1 MNKNEQENYIFET
14 ISEDINIPKE
24 QETIGDKSNTS
35 SYFFSIMLL
44 FVMGLNS
51 YYGILWI
58 RSAVGKLMIFS
69 TIVSLIIVLVIMKNQ
84 KFIKLYM
91 LSSLILIIVLSA
103 LFFISFKDMLSNSY
117 KIEGISFTE
126 PILIGEPFAPEV
138 YGYNDVITEFVDIKS
153 EDTSFAKVVN
163 GKIVVQKVGKGNIV
177 VFDKYGNKLS
187 KELEYLGID
196 AYDYTLIFR
205 DVSVGGIGY
214 ITPVLFPQNANE
226 ILPTV
231 EIINENEGLG
241 RLNHNEFLALK
252 PGIVKIKTSHPR
264 LGDKFFEF
272 TINDV
277 TNSIKLVVD
286 ENTAKSRVDG
296 NQGEIYYADMG
307 DIITVNLEIEPQQ
320 IKPSRIQWQFNDM
333 TGQNTVGNP
342 RDVNEVIFEFKGSL
356 SITAFQGDN
365 MSNTIQIIERA
376 R

>member
-1 MNKNEQENYIFET
+1 MNKNEFET
-14 ISEDINIPKE
+14 ISEDIDLPKKQEAIEDKPNIS
-24 QETIGDKSNTS
+24 T
-35 SYFFSIMLL
+35 YFFSILLL

-51 YYGILWI
+51 CYGILWI

-69 TIVSLIIVLVIMKNQ
+69 TILSLIIVLVIMKNQ
-84 KFIKLYM
+84 KFRKLYM
-91 LSSLILIIVLSA
+91 LSSLTLIIVLSV
-103 LFFISFKDMLSNSY
+103 LFFIGFKDMLSNSY
-117 KIEGISFTE
+117 KIEGISFIE

-138 YGYNDVITEFVDIKS
+138 YGYNDAITEFVDIKS

-196 AYDYTLIFR
+196 AHDYTLNFR
-205 DVSVGGIGY
+205 DLIVGETGY
-214 ITPVLFPQNANE
+214 IIPVLFPQNANE

-241 RLNHNEFLALK
+241 RLNENEFIALK

-296 NQGEIYYADMG
+296 NQGEIYYADKG
-307 DIITVNLEIEPQQ
+307 DIITVNLVIEPQQ
-320 IKPSRIQWQFNDM
+320 IKPSWIQWQFNDM

-356 SITAFQGDN
+356 SITAFQADN
-365 MSNTIQIIERA
+365 MSNTIQIIERG

>member
-1 MNKNEQENYIFET
+1 MNKNEEDNYIFET
-14 ISEDINIPKE
+14 ISEDIDLPKKQEAIEDKPNIS
-24 QETIGDKSNTS
+24 T
-35 SYFFSIMLL
+35 YFFSILLL

-69 TIVSLIIVLVIMKNQ
+69 TILSLIIVLVIMKNQ
-84 KFIKLYM
+84 KFRKLYM
-91 LSSLILIIVLSA
+91 LSSLTLILVLSA
-103 LFFISFKDMLSNSY
+103 FFFIGFKDMLSNSY
-117 KIEGISFTE
+117 KIEGISFIE

-138 YGYNDVITEFVDIKS
+138 YGYNDVITKFVDIKS

-163 GKIVVQKVGKGNIV
+163 GKIVVQKVGKGKIV

-196 AYDYTLIFR
+196 AHDYTLNFR
-205 DVSVGGIGY
+205 DLIVGETGY
-214 ITPVLFPQNANE
+214 IIPVLFPQNANE

-241 RLNHNEFLALK
+241 RLNENEFIALK

-296 NQGEIYYADMG
+296 NQGEIYYADKG
-307 DIITVNLEIEPQQ
+307 DIITVNLVIEPQQ
-320 IKPSRIQWQFNDM
+320 IKPSWIQWQFNDM

-342 RDVNEVIFEFKGSL
+342 KDVNEVIFEFKGSL
-356 SITAFQGDN
+356 SITAFQADN
-365 MSNTIQIIERA
+365 MSNTIQIIERG

>member
-1 MNKNEQENYIFET
+1 MNKNEEDNYIFET
-14 ISEDINIPKE
+14 ISEDIDLPKKQEAIEDKPNIS
-24 QETIGDKSNTS
+24 T
-35 SYFFSIMLL
+35 YFFSILLL

-69 TIVSLIIVLVIMKNQ
+69 TILSLIIVLVIMKNQ
-84 KFIKLYM
+84 KFRKLYM
-91 LSSLILIIVLSA
+91 LSSLTLIIVLSA
-103 LFFISFKDMLSNSY
+103 LFFIGFKDMLSNSY
-117 KIEGISFTE
+117 KIEGISFIE

-196 AYDYTLIFR
+196 AHDYTLNFR
-205 DVSVGGIGY
+205 DLIVGETGY
-214 ITPVLFPQNANE
+214 IIPVLFPQNANE

-241 RLNHNEFLALK
+241 RLNENEFIALK

-296 NQGEIYYADMG
+296 NQGEIYYADKG
-307 DIITVNLEIEPQQ
+307 DIITVNLVIEPQQ
-320 IKPSRIQWQFNDM
+320 IKPSWIQWQFNDM

-356 SITAFQGDN
+356 SITAFQADN
-365 MSNTIQIIERA
+365 MSNTIQIIERG